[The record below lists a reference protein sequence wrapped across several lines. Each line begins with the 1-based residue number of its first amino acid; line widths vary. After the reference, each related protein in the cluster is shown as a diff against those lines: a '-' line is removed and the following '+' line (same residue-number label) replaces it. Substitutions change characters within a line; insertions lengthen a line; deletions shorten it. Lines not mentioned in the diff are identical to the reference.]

1 MGHGPPCRA
10 ASVPLGVARWKCPS
24 FFFFICWSLTFERRS
39 CQRVRRLRC
48 PGRKFPLFGVVSSHK
63 NRKNVSQTVTCRALF
78 LFRLAVSELSDGERV
93 SRRRQRVD
101 DPGLFRLQS
110 IVPAARGN
118 VPREV
123 DPDRSCVSLIVIRLF
138 FSYKAV

>member
-39 CQRVRRLRC
+39 CAVQEGSFHC
-48 PGRKFPLFGVVSSHK
+48 SASSALT
-63 NRKNVSQTVTCRALF
+63 RIEKNVSQTVTCRALF

>member
-1 MGHGPPCRA
+1 ME
-10 ASVPLGVARWKCPS
+10 VPK
-24 FFFFICWSLTFERRS
+24 FFFLHLLVVDIRTKE
-39 CQRVRRLRC
+39 LRC

-101 DPGLFRLQS
+101 DPGLFRVQS

-123 DPDRSCVSLIVIRLF
+123 DPDQSCVSLIVIRLF